1 MALTCDLTLGGPT
14 MSCSRTLKGMLA
26 SALMFCAVGVM
37 ACGESLFRV
46 GQGSRFSYTAPISG
60 TILIVAYTESG
71 RTLANLLAESGH
83 DVHVVSSASEISAE
97 LGERSFDVV
106 LALFSERKVVEAQMA
121 AFETAFLPVATVEE
135 RDLARDLYS
144 KALTTGDSLKR
155 YLRTIHRTL
164 KEAQA

>member
-1 MALTCDLTLGGPT
+1 
-14 MSCSRTLKGMLA
+14 MSCPRTVKSMLVGT
-26 SALMFCAVGVM
+26 LMICAADAM
-37 ACGESLFRV
+37 SCGESLFRV
-46 GQGSRFSYTAPISG
+46 GQGARFSYTAPISG

-121 AFETAFLPVATVEE
+121 AFGTTFLPVATVEE